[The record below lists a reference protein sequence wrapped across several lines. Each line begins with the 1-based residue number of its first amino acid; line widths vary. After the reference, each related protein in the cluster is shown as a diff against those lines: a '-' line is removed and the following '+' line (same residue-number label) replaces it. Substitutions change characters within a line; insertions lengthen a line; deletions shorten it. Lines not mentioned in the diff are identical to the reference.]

1 MKSDALFKRT
11 YNEVIDHLASIGRGE
26 SIPSELKLSQHFG
39 VSRTTIRKVLEAL
52 ARRGAISGKGRQR
65 YVGSIR
71 RNLPRY
77 TRKEVVP
84 TAARVESKF
93 MEWMLR
99 DDAIPGTVIN
109 ELELARK
116 FGFATTAIREFL
128 NRFQRFGL
136 IEKRPRSGW
145 ILKGFTQ
152 SFALELFEI
161 REMFELRS
169 ARAFVGLP
177 EDAEQWKELDALR
190 DEHTHLLDEAET
202 RFFDFSDLDRRFHLL
217 INSALPNRFID
228 GFYDIITLVFHY
240 HYQWN
245 KKDERKRN
253 ERAMREHLA
262 YIDALRSGSVAA
274 VEQACRIHMNSA
286 KNTMLSATDS

>member
-11 YNEVIDHLASIGRGE
+11 YNEVVDHLIEIGRGE
-26 SIPSELKLSQHFG
+26 AVPSEVKLSQHFG

-52 ARRGAISGKGRQR
+52 AQRGAVAGQGRQR

-77 TRKEVVP
+77 ARKEVIP
-84 TAARVESKF
+84 TAAQVESKF

-99 DDAIPGTVIN
+99 DNAIPGTAIN

-136 IEKRPRSGW
+136 IEKRQRSGW
-145 ILKGFTQ
+145 ILKGFTP

-169 ARAFVGLP
+169 ARAFAQLP
-177 EDAEQWKELDALR
+177 RDAEQWKMLAALR
-190 DEHTHLLDEAET
+190 EEHTRLLDEAET

-217 INSALPNRFID
+217 VNSAASNRFID
-228 GFYDIITLVFHY
+228 GFYDVITLVFHY

-245 KKDERKRN
+245 KQEERKRN

-262 YIDALRSGSVAA
+262 YIDALNSGSLAE
-274 VEQACRIHMNSA
+274 VEQACRIHLHSA
-286 KNTMLSATDS
+286 KTTMLLATTN